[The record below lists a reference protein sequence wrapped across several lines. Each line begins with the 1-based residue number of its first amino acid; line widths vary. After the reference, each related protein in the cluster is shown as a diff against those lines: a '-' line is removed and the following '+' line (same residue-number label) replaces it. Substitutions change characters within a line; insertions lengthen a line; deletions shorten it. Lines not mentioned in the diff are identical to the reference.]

1 MRAIQALRYGGSD
14 TLAER
19 ELPLPMPAQGE
30 VRVRIE
36 AAGVNFIDIYQ
47 RTGLYPTQEPVRLG
61 LEGAGIVEELGAGV
75 TDLRP
80 GERVA
85 WSDVPGSYASHVC
98 APRARLVKVPAA
110 LDGAQAAAAM
120 LQGMTAHYLAHDTYP
135 LKPGDTCVVHAAAG
149 GVGLLLCQM
158 AARLG
163 AQVIGVVSSEEKAE
177 RARRAGAHHVL
188 VTSKATDLGV
198 VRELTAGR
206 GAQVVY
212 DSVGRDTWQASLAAL
227 APRGM
232 LVLFGQ
238 SSGPVPPFDPQLLAR
253 GGSLFLTRPTLGHYV
268 ATPEELQR
276 RASALF
282 EMLLAG
288 TLTLTLDQRFP
299 LAQAAQAHERLAS
312 RASIGKLLLIP

>member
-227 APRGM
+227 APRGV

-276 RASALF
+276 RAGALF
-282 EMLLAG
+282 EMLLGG

>member
-227 APRGM
+227 APRGV

>member
-75 TDLRP
+75 TDLMP

-282 EMLLAG
+282 EMLLGG

>member
-75 TDLRP
+75 TDLMP

-188 VTSKATDLGV
+188 VTSKATHLGV

-238 SSGPVPPFDPQLLAR
+238 SSGPVPPFDPQLMAR
-253 GGSLFLTRPTLGHYV
+253 GGSLFLTRPTHGHYV

-276 RASALF
+276 RAGALF
-282 EMLLAG
+282 EMLLGG

>member
-19 ELPLPMPAQGE
+19 ELPLPTPGAGE
-30 VRVRIE
+30 VRVRVE
-36 AAGVNFIDIYQ
+36 AAGVNFIDIYR

-75 TDLRP
+75 TDLAP

-85 WSDVPGSYASHVC
+85 WSDVAGSYASHVC
-98 APRARLVKVPAA
+98 APRAHLVKVPAA

-120 LQGMTAHYLAHDTYP
+120 LQGMTAHYLTHDTYR
-135 LKPGDTCVVHAAAG
+135 LQRDDTCVVHAAAG

-163 AQVIGVVSSEEKAE
+163 AQVVAVVSSDEKAE
-177 RARRAGAHHVL
+177 RARKAGARHVL
-188 VTSKATDLGV
+188 VTRTASDLSA
-198 VRELTAGR
+198 VRELTGGR

-238 SSGPVPPFDPQLLAR
+238 SSGPVPAFDPQLLAR
-253 GGSLFLTRPTLGHYV
+253 GGSLYLTRPTLGHYV
-268 ATPEELQR
+268 STPDELQR

-282 EMLLAG
+282 DMLLQG
-288 TLTLTLDQRFP
+288 QLTLTIDQRFP
-299 LAQAAQAHERLAS
+299 LANAAAAHDRLES
-312 RASIGKLLLIP
+312 RASIGKLLLVP